1 MSRILFVC
9 GFATLGFDRYRNLSY
24 LEGVDYF
31 YYANSEQVVDIEARL
46 YDQFVAGNYNI
57 LIGHSLGCFM
67 ISRLLPKLK
76 TAPKKI
82 ILLNPF
88 IENSD
93 STRLL
98 SYVPYTVSR
107 LAYIPKWLGVLSD
120 GLTFRHRSIWT
131 TDQWKLISF
140 HQICFAS
147 RKMDMAAF
155 LETYRSNNVVI
166 IYGECD
172 KCTPISETNIMS
184 LKSATKLITMWAKHE
199 PFMDDSL
206 IQHNLKNILL
216 SELKIANDDQLADIS
231 KNQSVKLAD
240 VSLEE

>member
-9 GFATLGFDRYRNLSY
+9 GFATLGFDTYRNLSY
-24 LEGVDYF
+24 LDGADYF
-31 YYANSEQVVDIEARL
+31 CYTNSEQVVDIEARL
-46 YDQFVAGNYNI
+46 HDQYVAGNYNI

-67 ISRLLPKLK
+67 ISRLLPKL
-76 TAPKKI
+76 TVAPKKI

-88 IENSD
+88 IEISG

-98 SYVPYTVSR
+98 SHVPYTVSI
-107 LAYIPKWLGVLSD
+107 LMYIPKWWGVLSA
-120 GLTFRHRSIWT
+120 GLTFRDQSIWT
-131 TDQWKLISF
+131 TDKWKLISF

-147 RKMDMAAF
+147 RNMDMAAF

-172 KCTPISETNIMS
+172 TCAPLSESS
-184 LKSATKLITMWAKHE
+184 LFALKNATKLITMYAKHE
-199 PFMDDSL
+199 PFLDDSS

-216 SELKIANDDQLADIS
+216 SEL
-231 KNQSVKLAD
+231 
-240 VSLEE
+240 